1 MRALALI
8 VAFAIGL
15 VSGMVLELPQL
26 SESTVIDSEVEIRRR
41 ADQARG

>member
-1 MRALALI
+1 VRALALI

-26 SESTVIDSEVEIRRR
+26 SDSSIVDHEYEIRRR
-41 ADQARG
+41 VG

>member
-15 VSGMVLELPQL
+15 VSGMVLELPK
-26 SESTVIDSEVEIRRR
+26 IADSQVVDNEYEIRRR
-41 ADQARG
+41 VD